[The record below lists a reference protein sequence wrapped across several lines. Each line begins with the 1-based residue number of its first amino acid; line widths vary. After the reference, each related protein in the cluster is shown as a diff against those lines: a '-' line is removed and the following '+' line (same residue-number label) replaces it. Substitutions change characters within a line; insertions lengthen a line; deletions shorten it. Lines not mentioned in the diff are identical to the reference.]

1 MKNYAANI
9 TREKATQQRV
19 TLDQAQ
25 LDYYL
30 RPDTTHDNV
39 QYTDVFTL
47 SPDPLN
53 TRFDIVQ
60 YWVKR
65 ERFDVPLSIGEGYV
79 YILVNKGQPGI
90 LKIGYTDRT
99 PQQRVAEINK
109 GAGIITPWYISNAF
123 PCKSPN
129 YIESLVHKHFE
140 QYNINK
146 EGFAVTIAMAEKVI
160 SDIISE
166 NKAGI

>member
-1 MKNYAANI
+1 MKNYVANI

-19 TLDQAQ
+19 TLEQAQ

-53 TRFDIVQ
+53 PKFDIVQ

-79 YILVNKGQPGI
+79 YILVNNYY
-90 LKIGYTDRT
+90 LVYC
-99 PQQRVAEINK
+99 NYYL
-109 GAGIITPWYISNAF
+109 II
-123 PCKSPN
+123 
-129 YIESLVHKHFE
+129 
-140 QYNINK
+140 
-146 EGFAVTIAMAEKVI
+146 
-160 SDIISE
+160 
-166 NKAGI
+166 

>member
-1 MKNYAANI
+1 MKNYVANI
-9 TREKATQQRV
+9 TLEKASQQRV
-19 TLDQAQ
+19 TLEQAQ

-53 TRFDIVQ
+53 PKFDIVQ

-90 LKIGYTDRT
+90 LKIGYTDCT

-109 GAGIITPWYISNAF
+109 GAGIITPWYIS
-123 PCKSPN
+123 
-129 YIESLVHKHFE
+129 
-140 QYNINK
+140 
-146 EGFAVTIAMAEKVI
+146 IAMAEKVI